1 MNDGTGAFRGGASS
15 SIDFPSLAEAV
26 GDFNRDGVLDLVT
39 GTSGDVNLSLGLGN
53 GTFGAPSYIGNSPG
67 PVQRLLVGD
76 LNRDGLLDVVVGTA
90 SGNALLVASSF
101 GFVQQS
107 VPLAGTAIALLD
119 MNRDGLLDILT
130 RPPRRPAS

>member
-1 MNDGTGAFRGGASS
+1 MTACWTWSPA
-15 SIDFPSLAEAV
+15 
-26 GDFNRDGVLDLVT
+26 
-39 GTSGDVNLSLGLGN
+39 SGDVNLSLGLGN